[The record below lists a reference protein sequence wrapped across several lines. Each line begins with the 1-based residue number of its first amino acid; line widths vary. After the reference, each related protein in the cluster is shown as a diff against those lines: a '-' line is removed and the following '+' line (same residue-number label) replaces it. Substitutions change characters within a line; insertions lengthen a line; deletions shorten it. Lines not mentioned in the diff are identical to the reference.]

1 MSNSITTEWKDNI
14 AIMHVVGDID
24 LSRSAS
30 LQAACHE
37 VVNKKPDRVIVDFSE
52 VPYMDSSGVASMV
65 KLLSRTKKT
74 NTPLILAAMSARVRA
89 VLQITRLDRVFTLT
103 DTVEDALN

>member
-1 MSNSITTEWKDNI
+1 MSNTITTEWKEKT
-14 AIMHVVGDID
+14 AIIHVVGDID
-24 LSRSAS
+24 LSRSAG
-30 LQAACHE
+30 LQAVCNA
-37 VVNKKPDRVIVDFSE
+37 VVKKKPDRVIVDFSE

-65 KLLSRTKKT
+65 KLLSHTKKT
-74 NTPLILAAMSARVRA
+74 NTPLVLAAMSTRVRA